1 MTDSPAQGQRL
12 DRWLWF
18 ARFFKSRTLAT
29 RFVADGH
36 LRLNAERV
44 VKAHHMV
51 RVADVLT
58 FAQGTRVRVIRV
70 AALGARR
77 GPASEA
83 QALYD
88 DLQPPAPATET
99 PEAAAPGTAPTVERP
114 AGSGRPTKAER
125 RALDLLRGRE

>member
-1 MTDSPAQGQRL
+1 VNDSSANGQRL

-44 VKAHHMV
+44 GKAHHMV

-70 AALGARR
+70 TALGARR

-88 DLQPPAPATET
+88 DLQPPAPATAP